1 MRHSLVRRFF
11 LFDLSIILFSF
22 TALLWYVSSLVSANY
37 HRSTEERLEERAIL
51 TANALRSESD
61 PARMRDLVA
70 RLSAGTPGRTTV
82 VLPDG
87 TVAAD
92 TDKDPSLL
100 ANHGDRE
107 EVRRA
112 LAGEASFSRRS
123 SDSLSEEFLYFAM
136 PLYRDGGIVCV
147 VRTAAKLEASKRGL
161 DELRAAIF
169 LAGLAAVV
177 LVSLGSYVLA
187 EQFTA
192 PIAKIQRAAQRFA
205 QGDFDV
211 RIAADRPDE
220 VKALASTMNWM
231 AEQLKNR
238 IETIDS
244 QRRDLETILAGMVEA
259 VVVLASDLTI
269 RTMNPAAERLFGRER
284 TACAGRSVLEALRT
298 AEIEALARDLLSG
311 KGPVERTLELRA
323 PGRVLHLQA
332 HGTLLASS
340 PGEGER
346 ALLVFNDVTRL
357 KQLEQ
362 VRKDFVANVSHE
374 LRTPITSIQG
384 FVETLKD
391 GAIEDERTAAAFLD
405 IIEKQTKRLD
415 SIIED
420 LLALSRLEQSNTE
433 IAMEAADFSEILDR
447 VFELCLPGAGAKD
460 VSLGRDCPEG
470 VRAEVN
476 ATLVEQAVTNLV
488 DNAIK
493 YSGAGCAVQ
502 VSVSE
507 EGEEVL
513 VTVTDDGP
521 GIPAKDL
528 PRIFERFYRVDKA
541 RSRSLGGTGLGLAI
555 VKHIALAHG
564 GTVGAESEVGKGS
577 RFCLRFPKR
586 GGGVAGRPS

>member
-1 MRHSLVRRFF
+1 MKHSLVRRFL

-22 TALLWYVSSLVSANY
+22 TALLWYVSSLVSTNY
-37 HRSTEERLEERAIL
+37 HEYTEDRLEEKAVL
-51 TANALRSESD
+51 TANALGTESD
-61 PARMRDLVA
+61 PARIRELVA
-70 RLSAGTPGRTTV
+70 GLSAGTVGRTTII
-82 VLPDG
+82 LPDG
-87 TVAAD
+87 TVVAD
-92 TDKDPSLL
+92 TDKDPALL

-112 LAGEASFSRRS
+112 LSGDASFARRT
-123 SDSLSEEFLYFAM
+123 SDSLSEDFLYFAM
-136 PLYRDGGIVCV
+136 PVYRDGGIVCI
-147 VRTAAKLEASKRGL
+147 VRTAAKLDASKRGL
-161 DELRAAIF
+161 NGLRAAIF
-169 LAGLAAVV
+169 LAGLAAVI

-187 EQFTA
+187 KQFNA

-220 VKALASTMNWM
+220 IKALASTMNWM

-238 IETIDS
+238 METVNS

-269 RTMNPAAERLFGRER
+269 RTMNPAAERLFGTER
-284 TACAGRSVLEALRT
+284 AACAGRNVLEALRT
-298 AEIEALARDLLSG
+298 ADIEALARELLSG
-311 KGPVERTLELRA
+311 KGPVERTLELRT
-323 PGRVLHLQA
+323 PRRVLHLQA

-357 KQLEQ
+357 KQLEK

-391 GAIEDERTAAAFLD
+391 GAIEDKETAAAFLD

-433 IAMEAADFSEILDR
+433 ITMEAADFSEILDR
-447 VFELCLPGAGAKD
+447 VFELCLPGARTKG

-470 VRAEVN
+470 LRAVVN
-476 ATLVEQAVTNLV
+476 SILVEQAVTNLV

-493 YSGAGCAVQ
+493 YSGAGSTVR

-507 EGEEVL
+507 DGEEIL
-513 VTVTDDGP
+513 VTVEDDGP
-521 GIPAKDL
+521 GIPSKDL

-541 RSRSLGGTGLGLAI
+541 RSRALGGTGLGLAI

-564 GTVGAESEVGKGS
+564 GTVSAESEVGKGS
-577 RFCLRFPKR
+577 RFYLRFPKR
-586 GGGVAGRPS
+586 A